1 MRYAMDILDHLE
13 QVIAERR
20 TASPETSYV
29 AKLHARGLPVIAR
42 KLGEEGVEAAVALL
56 SADDAELVGEAA
68 DIVFHLLVAL
78 NARGLSLADVKA
90 ELERREG
97 VSGIAE
103 KASRNES

>member
-1 MRYAMDILDHLE
+1 MPRRMDILDHLE

-20 TASPETSYV
+20 TASPDTSYV
-29 AKLHARGLPVIAR
+29 ARLHTRGLPVIAR
-42 KLGEEGVEAAVALL
+42 KLGEEGLEAAVALL
-56 SADDAELVGEAA
+56 SGDDAELVGEAA

-103 KASRNES
+103 KASRQEG

>member
-1 MRYAMDILDHLE
+1 MDILDHLE

-20 TASPETSYV
+20 TASPDTSYV
-29 AKLHARGLPVIAR
+29 ARLHARGLPVIAR

-56 SADDAELVGEAA
+56 SGDDGELVGEAA

-78 NARGLSLADVKA
+78 NARDLSLADVKA
-90 ELERREG
+90 ELARREG

-103 KASRNES
+103 KASRKED